1 MSLSWL
7 ASLGLA
13 RADCFRAD
21 ARAGGP
27 LPAGQREPRFGCA
40 GRTAGSVAPPMAW
53 AILPDI
59 YQSRPVVRPELL
71 TSYAVKHYVPSLTF
85 YVPV

>member
-1 MSLSWL
+1 MSEL

-13 RADCFRAD
+13 RADCLKAD

-27 LPAGQREPRFGCA
+27 LPAGQREFGCA

-53 AILPDI
+53 AIRPDVFE
-59 YQSRPVVRPELL
+59 SAG
-71 TSYAVKHYVPSLTF
+71 SAS
-85 YVPV
+85 